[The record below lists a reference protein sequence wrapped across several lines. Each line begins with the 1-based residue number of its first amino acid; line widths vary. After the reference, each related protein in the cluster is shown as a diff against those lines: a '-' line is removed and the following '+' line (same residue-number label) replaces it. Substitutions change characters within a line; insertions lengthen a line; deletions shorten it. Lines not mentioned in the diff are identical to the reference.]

1 MGGWGRVQKETY
13 RWVKENG
20 QTVGKQWDAQTDL
33 MEVCVPIMDINEC
46 RNNYIVKRAKNWN
59 ADKLSDFKQK
69 VERQVDWVYD
79 GTNICAGSSSK
90 DSCQV
95 RFIVCF
101 HLSGTQMTQ

>member
-1 MGGWGRVQKETY
+1 MGGWGRVHRETY

-46 RNNYIVKRAKNWN
+46 RNNYIVKRAKNWK

-69 VERQVDWVYD
+69 VEKPIDWVYD
-79 GTNICAGSSSK
+79 GIHICAGSNSK
-90 DSCQV
+90 DSCKV
-95 RFIVCF
+95 RFCIV
-101 HLSGTQMTQ
+101 